1 MSIKKSIN
9 SDIETVLVSNAP
21 FEYAHLVKFER
32 PNAPDSLKFRT
43 NANRYAYFTDAS
55 RDISFDDGSSDH
67 DGNAN
72 GSQIYRANRVKS
84 VGSYSETILAKAS
97 TTTLTL
103 GAEQINTS
111 VSVTGT
117 LATAGNFTYS
127 SGFTTEVFD
136 FVEQGFREGDLVSFT
151 RNDGVSISDG
161 TNTTTSAKYLI
172 TGFSNSNQTIAL
184 ARTGNDTASDFFD
197 IGFPSGNLSTAFTI
211 RLESE
216 ELRGVLAV
224 SSADLSSPTFH
235 NREVFIYKIFI
246 DPETGDVHGAGDSD
260 SINGILTF
268 KGIITSCNL
277 NEKTTGATVTWSL
290 TSHWG
295 DFNEIKGRITADSAH
310 RGLDASETPNPAQ
323 ALRPLHAADL
333 GFLHSETSLAAL
345 AEYQRIEV
353 RQEMRSRKRGG
364 IAGAFGGRKYYMV
377 DVEEVIDE
385 KVNLDLGLKAARI
398 PLVYGVRK
406 VPGIPIFADTDK
418 DDPKKVFVIYAL
430 SEGEIHGVFN
440 LHVDG
445 TSIICTDE
453 QDFTLRN
460 ATDGT
465 QKDDSKMVCYG
476 RMSQGDTL
484 GGVGIA
490 TVNTATGT
498 TNYSNIAVPD
508 IGINPILP
516 IFTFNIFDLIRFYL
530 GLSIGGNILTQ
541 TIESSDIDLT
551 PDRLGGSFGLQN
563 RQAINLKQ
571 IFGDDFSVSL
581 SFMRGTSDQ
590 PAMDKLVSLANQ
602 NKFKRQSE
610 FYGSNAGSLPYWSP
624 NHRLLDTAY
633 VLVEYEINEEM
644 TELPEF
650 EYTIKGKVYENY
662 NYDNTFTPIGS
673 GAPAI
678 YEGDNVTYEVSY
690 NKGNT
695 FETVKKSDGTT
706 NFKILDRYERKTHT
720 GGTEYRL
727 RPDATPF
734 YRNDG
739 STLIAPNG
747 KPTYDIIRVVKDS
760 SNSLAMRPW
769 NAGALTTETAFPSQ
783 KVDANSVGASSN
795 KLTVTVGSLGNL
807 SGINEVQ
814 VVPQTAGN
822 ELSGDLKNLKF
833 GTFDTTTS
841 GTTLTLTNTNFSS
854 APSSGTNIALQPS
867 RIFDLSSVSEINAI
881 TSASD
886 ITGQFLEIIET
897 GEKREITAFGTTSKK
912 VTVASPFMFPPQS
925 NNTFKITGSG
935 RDLRA
940 GNNPAMQLLDYLTD
954 DIYGKGLDL
963 DDDID
968 LSSFISSAKLCDTR
982 SDVKVKLTS
991 GTPTIG
997 NRYIFNPN
1005 NFSGI
1010 NVPFSGKAKSYNS
1023 ATKEVTFTEVS
1034 GKLLHEY
1041 NNYRVYEK
1049 GDVIYSADPATG
1061 APSLNTYVNNTP
1073 GTVPQDPADSS
1084 VVGRTSFLTNIS
1096 GGSNISLSDGST
1108 TLVIDKSVL
1117 PEYEIYDS
1125 DFIKYWR
1132 YLGWEHHHQR
1142 WVTRHQTNFEIDTTS
1157 SVFANVN
1164 MMLSHFNGILS
1175 YEKGKY
1181 ELNVETQESTPA
1193 SSNSFN
1199 GVNYSENV
1207 NPYYIEK
1214 SDIIGDIKLTDNS
1227 LKNAKNVIQAQIS
1240 DPAINYNNRNVTFLN
1255 ADYLKA
1261 DRNVRKTM
1269 SVPYTGITNYYNGR
1283 INAERFLTET
1293 RFGKEV
1299 TFTVGQKGL
1308 LLKPGQIISLNY
1320 EPFNFTNKLFRIV
1333 NLNFQANCTV
1343 SIKATEYDDAPY
1355 IISAQR
1361 KNKIYSEDT
1370 GVNVI
1375 LKPPG
1380 SPTNLSISTT
1390 KPGYFAISW
1399 TNATNFVEA
1408 SDSTEV
1414 FASSDNNRAN
1424 AVLVATVDNVTNVE
1438 FLIGD
1443 FGNRFFWI
1451 RHKRIHQSKGNTQ
1464 KILRGAYVPS
1474 SATGGQ
1480 SGTAKLM
1487 NPSFGFDVASAFI
1500 KFNAAGTLDPSGAGQ
1515 DTTFNVAKRGLSG
1528 TPTIQLLDADGSARS
1543 GNGAFTDGSQSI
1555 SGNSATLDAS
1565 TLVATDT
1572 PKIIKATLTEGGE
1585 TFTAIASVGII
1596 KTGADGSA
1604 GIRTTTGF
1612 IYFNAGSASAP
1623 AGPDADNNA
1632 TFTFATGAFT
1642 GLDTGWQTTPPTAN
1656 PTDSNPKFWVA
1667 TFTAVEN
1674 GAGVGTSSGG
1684 NLTFGSA
1691 TEFINF
1697 TEVVAFTDLSNNTST
1712 VIHGGNITTGNIQ
1725 SANFSSS
1732 GGSFSTAG
1740 TEIRLAD
1747 GQITAPQFSI
1757 DSTGNAAFKG
1767 NLTGSSGTF
1776 GGTLQI
1782 GGTTL
1787 DATNTLNANTTK
1799 SDVGL
1804 SNVNNP
1810 ASAVTPISA
1819 SDVNTNV
1826 TSISGDVITT
1836 GTVNADRV
1844 ITNTL
1849 DVAGKA
1855 ISGTIGRT
1863 LGNFGNHTMSNT
1875 GTLQSGIGSSG
1886 TSSSFNAPELLG
1898 GSVITLSIPATG
1910 SVETVTYM
1918 VTLTGNPT
1926 GIATLAN
1933 ANVGNLLVNGFLFGG
1948 FNLSNL
1954 GIGVSSNA
1962 SYTSAG
1968 AINSS
1973 PFAASGTIH
1982 GGNWTGN
1989 TASANGSSSGAFLY
2003 QNKVQATTMAISM
2016 KFDVQTSTTGTT
2028 TRYIYPWGGLAGV
2041 SSPGMNFGVT
2051 VQGLIR

>member
-1 MSIKKSIN
+1 MSVKKSIN

-21 FEYAHLVKFER
+21 FEYAHLIKFER

-246 DPETGDVHGAGDSD
+246 DPETGDVQGAGDSN

-295 DFNEIKGRITADSAH
+295 DFNEVKGRITADSAH

-333 GFLHSETSLAAL
+333 GFLHAETSLAAL

-364 IAGAFGGRKYYMV
+364 LAGAFGGKKYYMV

-385 KVNLDLGLKAARI
+385 KVNLDLGLKASRI

-406 VPGIPIFADTDK
+406 VPGIPVFADTDK

-453 QDFTLRN
+453 QDFILRN

-490 TVNTATGT
+490 TVNTSTGT
-498 TNYSNIAVPD
+498 TSYSNIAVPEA
-508 IGINPILP
+508 GSNPIMP
-516 IFTFNIFDLIRFYL
+516 VFTLSLFDLIRIFL
-530 GLSIGGNILTQ
+530 GLNIGGSILTQ

-563 RQAINLKQ
+563 RQAINLKE
-571 IFGDDFSVSL
+571 IFGDEFNVSL

-610 FYGSNAGSLPYWSP
+610 FYGSNATSLPYWSP

-633 VLVEYEINEEM
+633 VLVEYEISEEM

-662 NYDNTFTPIGS
+662 NYDNTFTPIS
-673 GAPAI
+673 SVAPSI

-690 NKGNT
+690 NNGNSY
-695 FETVKKSDGTT
+695 ETVKRSDGTT
-706 NFKILDRYERKTHT
+706 SFKILDRYERKTHT

-727 RPDATPF
+727 RPDATPL
-734 YRNDG
+734 YRSDG

-747 KPTYDIIRVVKDS
+747 KPTYDDIRIKKGTTTF
-760 SNSLAMRPW
+760 NMKPW
-769 NAGALTTETAFPSQ
+769 NAGVLTTETAFPSQ

-807 SGINEVQ
+807 SGIDEVQ
-814 VVPQTAGN
+814 VVSQTAGN

-854 APSSGTNIALQPS
+854 APSSGTSIALQPS
-867 RIFDLSSVSEINAI
+867 RIFDLSSISEINAI

-912 VTVASPFMFPPQS
+912 VTIASPFMFPPQS

-954 DIYGKGLDL
+954 GIYGKGLDL

-982 SDVKVKLTS
+982 SDVTVTLTS

-1049 GDVIYSADPATG
+1049 GDVIYSADPTTG

-1073 GTVPQDPADSS
+1073 GTVPQDPADST

-1164 MMLSHFNGILS
+1164 MMLAHFNGILS

-1227 LKNAKNVIQAQIS
+1227 LKNAKNVIQAQIA

-1343 SIKATEYDDAPY
+1343 SIKATEYDDASY

-1361 KNKIYSEDT
+1361 KRKIFSEDT
-1370 GVNVI
+1370 GVDVI

-1464 KILRGAYVPS
+1464 KVLRGAYVPS

-1515 DTTFNVAKRGLSG
+1515 DTTFNVAKRGLTG
-1528 TPTIQLLDADGSARS
+1528 TPTIQLLDADQTARS
-1543 GNGAFTDGSQSI
+1543 GNSAFTDGSQSI

-1565 TLVATDT
+1565 TFVSTDT

-1632 TFTFATGAFT
+1632 TFTFGTGAFT
-1642 GLDTGWQTTPPTAN
+1642 GLDTGWQITPPTTN

-1697 TEVVAFTDLSNNTST
+1697 TEVVAFTDLSSDTST

-1747 GQITAPQFSI
+1747 GQITSPQFSI
-1757 DSTGNAAFKG
+1757 DSTGNASFAG
-1767 NLTGSSGTF
+1767 NVTASGTVSANSINA
-1776 GGTLQI
+1776 GTLSANRI
-1782 GGTTL
+1782 DLDGTSLTADSNGLKVGGIDISAHANVGTL
-1787 DATNTLNANTTK
+1787 GAILSDQGVHTLTN
-1799 SDVGL
+1799 
-1804 SNVNNP
+1804 
-1810 ASAVTPISA
+1810 SAVRTVERLTTPL
-1819 SDVNTNV
+1819 
-1826 TSISGDVITT
+1826 
-1836 GTVNADRV
+1836 
-1844 ITNTL
+1844 TL
-1849 DVAGKA
+1849 
-1855 ISGTIGRT
+1855 T
-1863 LGNFGNHTMSNT
+1863 
-1875 GTLQSGIGSSG
+1875 
-1886 TSSSFNAPELLG
+1886 
-1898 GSVITLSIPATG
+1898 IPATRTAA
-1910 SVETVTYM
+1910 SRAFIIRLM
-1918 VTLTGNPT
+1918 ANPT
-1926 GIATLAN
+1926 GTSLAN
-1933 ANVGNLLVNGFLFGG
+1933 LGVATSIFLQCGYATT
-1948 FNLSNL
+1948 SN
-1954 GIGVSSNA
+1954 I
-1962 SYTSAG
+1962 TSHS
-1968 AINSS
+1968 SS
-1973 PFAASGTIH
+1973 PFVSGGSIDPTYANSYLQNIFAESVSLSHKFTI
-1982 GGNWTGN
+1982 T
-1989 TASANGSSSGAFLY
+1989 TSTS
-2003 QNKVQATTMAISM
+2003 ATTT
-2016 KFDVQTSTTGTT
+2016 V
-2028 TRYIYPWGGLAGV
+2028 YIYGFGGIGGF
-2041 SSPGMNFGVT
+2041 SNPGIQYTLTCEGTF
-2051 VQGLIR
+2051 R